1 MRNPTRTLA
10 VAAAVLATAAV
21 LVGCGT
27 SGTAPSG
34 SATLSSST
42 AAAPTPETNPAGD
55 IPDNQAFVPF
65 TPPTGV
71 FTVSVPEG
79 WARST
84 DGAATIFTDKLN
96 TVRIETTPP
105 RHRPQYRVGQ
115 CRRITGHRVVHPWL
129 PVRDR
134 DCGATQ
140 GRSGHAD
147 HLPGRL
153 TPEPGHRQNRDRRD
167 RALRVLARRP
177 RSDPDPV
184 RPGRRRQRRPV
195 ADHHRFPAV
204 AVTAQPAT
212 PPALEARSLYR
223 FYRAGDEE
231 TLALQGVS
239 LRLEAG
245 EFVAVAGPS
254 GSGKSTLL
262 ACLAGMDNPDGGSV
276 RIAGQRISH
285 RPEPERA
292 RIRAR
297 HIGMLFQNANLLD
310 HLTVA
315 QNLSLVRSLAG
326 RAHRADR
333 PDLLSLLGLSERAAA
348 YPGQLSGG
356 ELARAGLAIA
366 LANRPAA
373 LLADEP
379 TGELDSVTES
389 RVLDLLSVAAAGGT
403 AILVASHSPAVAAA
417 AARVIRLDDG
427 RVC

>member
-1 MRNPTRTLA
+1 M
-10 VAAAVLATAAV
+10 
-21 LVGCGT
+21 
-27 SGTAPSG
+27 
-34 SATLSSST
+34 
-42 AAAPTPETNPAGD
+42 
-55 IPDNQAFVPF
+55 
-65 TPPTGV
+65 
-71 FTVSVPEG
+71 
-79 WARST
+79 
-84 DGAATIFTDKLN
+84 
-96 TVRIETTPP
+96 
-105 RHRPQYRVGQ
+105 
-115 CRRITGHRVVHPWL
+115 
-129 PVRDR
+129 
-134 DCGATQ
+134 
-140 GRSGHAD
+140 
-147 HLPGRL
+147 
-153 TPEPGHRQNRDRRD
+153 
-167 RALRVLARRP
+167 
-177 RSDPDPV
+177 
-184 RPGRRRQRRPV
+184 
-195 ADHHRFPAV
+195 

-212 PPALEARSLYR
+212 PALEARSLYR

-326 RAHRADR
+326 PAHRADR

-356 ELARAGLAIA
+356 ELARAGLAVA

>member
-1 MRNPTRTLA
+1 M
-10 VAAAVLATAAV
+10 
-21 LVGCGT
+21 
-27 SGTAPSG
+27 
-34 SATLSSST
+34 
-42 AAAPTPETNPAGD
+42 
-55 IPDNQAFVPF
+55 
-65 TPPTGV
+65 
-71 FTVSVPEG
+71 
-79 WARST
+79 
-84 DGAATIFTDKLN
+84 
-96 TVRIETTPP
+96 
-105 RHRPQYRVGQ
+105 
-115 CRRITGHRVVHPWL
+115 
-129 PVRDR
+129 
-134 DCGATQ
+134 
-140 GRSGHAD
+140 
-147 HLPGRL
+147 
-153 TPEPGHRQNRDRRD
+153 
-167 RALRVLARRP
+167 
-177 RSDPDPV
+177 
-184 RPGRRRQRRPV
+184 
-195 ADHHRFPAV
+195 

-326 RAHRADR
+326 LAHRADR
-333 PDLLSLLGLSERAAA
+333 PDLLTLLGLSARAAA

-366 LANRPAA
+366 LANAPAA

-389 RVLDLLSVAAAGGT
+389 RVLDLLSDAAARGT